1 MTTHQHNDNEHIVAC
16 QFTYYLLWKH
26 LFFGIYKVTPTFSFK
41 LNVDANFEKW
51 YSAFCWQC
59 VPYPLPTTEHQGGDE
74 VSTQIFCFLTFPY
87 LIFALRLVVLIYLIR
102 LKIMACSFQ
111 ILHILVQSLVHRFNI
126 EIISALFAFSAP
138 LLDWIEWKY
147 WVLSVTKADGDSIVT
162 SWRIMTD
169 AFLVIRSSDQPDIFI
184 PFCGLKASGHLS

>member
-1 MTTHQHNDNEHIVAC
+1 MKVRVEYTLKWISVFFFREYIKMRVRWYGWRNKMTTHTHQHNDNENIVAC
-16 QFTYYLLWKH
+16 QFTCYLLWKH

-59 VPYPLPTTEHQGGDE
+59 VPYPLSTTEHQGGDE

-111 ILHILVQSLVHRFNI
+111 ILHI
-126 EIISALFAFSAP
+126 
-138 LLDWIEWKY
+138 
-147 WVLSVTKADGDSIVT
+147 
-162 SWRIMTD
+162 
-169 AFLVIRSSDQPDIFI
+169 
-184 PFCGLKASGHLS
+184 